1 MATEDTDPKSSAT
14 VAAAVPYVFLFF
26 LLEVLS
32 QLLVLVFSLD
42 MLGSILYM
50 HLDLLSAREMIL
62 SSIYA
67 DVIYLHFVK
76 SHDLFYHC
84 YTSHVLSTIS
94 VSKII

>member
-1 MATEDTDPKSSAT
+1 MEDTNPKSSAS
-14 VAAAVPYVFLFF
+14 APAAVQYVFLFF
-26 LLEVLS
+26 LLEVLP
-32 QLLVLVFSLD
+32 QFFLVVFILH

-76 SHDLFYHC
+76 SYDLFYHC

-94 VSKII
+94 VNKIIR